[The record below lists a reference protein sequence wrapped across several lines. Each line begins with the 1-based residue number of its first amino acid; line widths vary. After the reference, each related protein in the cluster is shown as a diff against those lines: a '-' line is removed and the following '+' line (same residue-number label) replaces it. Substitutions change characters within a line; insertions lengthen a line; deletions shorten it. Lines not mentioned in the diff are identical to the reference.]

1 MAPAPHEEY
10 AELMNSYGDGYY
22 LFRPQPFSECH
33 PGAIGYFDQH
43 GTFQK
48 ITDLSE
54 PGRPEKD
61 GFTSFGRTLER
72 SPSREEGWRTRASGK
87 EAEHSFGVDAGLSGA
102 MSGAPID
109 VSAEAK
115 NKWGKTGKAALVAED
130 VVVNEKFR
138 SYPRGPLETWVKANA
153 KALVKGDYR
162 KEIAEFGLWAIS
174 KTWSTKECK
183 INMESA
189 HNRDTSGGLNVGAT
203 GIAKGGASGSSSVKT
218 NSEGW
223 TVYTASEADQALV
236 VSYGG
241 TGFKVPTFSK
251 LFGAGPLKQTA
262 NRTFEP
268 NEFAKITVDENGNQT
283 GVVYCRNVYGENGE
297 VIGEEIIDKEAE
309 AKAAEEEKKKRLDEF
324 VNESPEQALE
334 SSQTIGMTEE
344 EAAEEAAEEA
354 RYREEKSQELTKKYE
369 AAQQNPNEE
378 EKKAELE
385 KIRAEL
391 TTLYAE
397 TTVTYTS

>member
-22 LFRPQPFSECH
+22 LFRPQPFSQCH

-61 GFTSFGRTLER
+61 GFTSFGRALER

-87 EAEHSFGVDAGLSGA
+87 EAEHSFGIDAGLSGA

-115 NKWGKTGKAALVAED
+115 NKWGQTGKAALVAED

-138 SYPRGPLETWVKANA
+138 SYPTGPLETWVKANA
-153 KALVKGDYR
+153 KTLVKGDYR
-162 KEIAEFGLWAIS
+162 TEIAQFGLWAIS

-183 INMESA
+183 INMQSA
-189 HNRDTSGGLNVGAT
+189 HNRDTSGGLNIGAT
-203 GIAKGGASGSSSVKT
+203 GIAKGGASGSTSVKS
-218 NSEGW
+218 NSDGW
-223 TVYTASEADQALV
+223 TVYTASEVCNFSTSYGIIFDSDNFQDDQGLV

-251 LFGAGPLKQTA
+251 LFGAGVRDTK
-262 NRTFEP
+262 NHSHSFH
-268 NEFAKITVDENGNQT
+268 
-283 GVVYCRNVYGENGE
+283 
-297 VIGEEIIDKEAE
+297 
-309 AKAAEEEKKKRLDEF
+309 
-324 VNESPEQALE
+324 
-334 SSQTIGMTEE
+334 
-344 EAAEEAAEEA
+344 
-354 RYREEKSQELTKKYE
+354 EL
-369 AAQQNPNEE
+369 NHH
-378 EKKAELE
+378 
-385 KIRAEL
+385 
-391 TTLYAE
+391 
-397 TTVTYTS
+397 S

>member
-1 MAPAPHEEY
+1 MDPTAARGVLVVLAPTGP
-10 AELMNSYGDGYY
+10 
-22 LFRPQPFSECH
+22 
-33 PGAIGYFDQH
+33 
-43 GTFQK
+43 
-48 ITDLSE
+48 
-54 PGRPEKD
+54 
-61 GFTSFGRTLER
+61 
-72 SPSREEGWRTRASGK
+72 
-87 EAEHSFGVDAGLSGA
+87 VSGA

-223 TVYTASEADQALV
+223 TVYTASEVCGYLDRIVQVWTL
-236 VSYGG
+236 
-241 TGFKVPTFSK
+241 TLPRPTK
-251 LFGAGPLKQTA
+251 H
-262 NRTFEP
+262 
-268 NEFAKITVDENGNQT
+268 
-283 GVVYCRNVYGENGE
+283 
-297 VIGEEIIDKEAE
+297 
-309 AKAAEEEKKKRLDEF
+309 
-324 VNESPEQALE
+324 
-334 SSQTIGMTEE
+334 
-344 EAAEEAAEEA
+344 
-354 RYREEKSQELTKKYE
+354 
-369 AAQQNPNEE
+369 
-378 EKKAELE
+378 
-385 KIRAEL
+385 
-391 TTLYAE
+391 
-397 TTVTYTS
+397 